1 MLFADCSHFDQ
12 PPTTGSCGFYDGN
25 NNTDLTAALV
35 PAGMRADTVVNDA
48 AYPGSCG
55 RYALMPV
62 SAIEAVQAVIAL
74 RSSVANVTTLSLNH
88 DMACRLRS
96 STASA

>member
-12 PPTTGSCGFYDGN
+12 PPTTGSCGFYNGN
-25 NNTDLTAALV
+25 NNTDLTAAVV
-35 PAGMRADTVVNDA
+35 PAALRADIVVNDA

-62 SAIEAVQAVIAL
+62 SANEAVQAVVAL
-74 RSSVANVTTLSLNH
+74 HSSVAKVTTLSLTHN
-88 DMACRLRS
+88 MACS
-96 STASA
+96 D